1 MSAIDSVKA
10 HFSRQ
15 MVRTVEV
22 PEWAGED
29 GQPMI
34 IYARPLTLSE
44 KQRLRTMAQSGG
56 DMEILVN
63 TLIMKAEDSQGVK
76 LFTIEHTRDLMNNA
90 DPDVVARVV
99 VQITRP
105 RTEDELE
112 KK

>member
-15 MVRTVEV
+15 MVRKIEV

-34 IYARPLTLSE
+34 IYAHPLTLSE
-44 KQRLRTMAQSGG
+44 KQRLRTMAQTGG
-56 DMEILVN
+56 EMEILVN
-63 TLIMKAEDSQGVK
+63 TLIMKAEDSEGK
-76 LFTIEHTRDLMNNA
+76 KRFDISHKHDLMNRA
-90 DPDVVARVV
+90 DPDLVARVV
-99 VQITRP
+99 MQITRP
-105 RTEDELE
+105 RSEDELE

>member
-1 MSAIDSVKA
+1 MSAIEGVKA

-22 PEWAGED
+22 PEWAGPD
-29 GQPMI
+29 GQPLV

-56 DMEILVN
+56 EMEILVN
-63 TLIMKAEDSQGVK
+63 TLIMKAEDAQGNK
-76 LFTIEHTRDLMNNA
+76 LFTVAEKHDFMNRA

-105 RTEDELE
+105 RSEDELE